1 MIQFDNWRIWSDQKI
16 LAPQFDHMTC
26 LLAVAGDLPAGW
38 TWEMLVSAGEDLD
51 ILPLSPDDTGGV
63 SALLTA
69 EHLSRCGVYTLQLRG
84 RRGEE
89 VRHSNPLP
97 ILVPE
102 SLSGDKHWPALP
114 TEFSQAESRIAAYNA
129 HPPVPGPGGYWRLW
143 NVETGAYEDSDLPLP
158 GGGGGFPYQLGSS
171 LKITGVNTLE
181 VNTADAP
188 EADNTL
194 PITAAA
200 VHTTVGNIDALLQ
213 TI

>member
-1 MIQFDNWRIWSDQKI
+1 MIQFDNWRIWSKQKI
-16 LAPQFDHMTC
+16 LAPQFDHKTC
-26 LLAVAGDLPAGW
+26 LLAVTGDLPAEW

-51 ILPLSPDDTGGV
+51 ILPLAPDGTGAV

-69 EHLSRCGVYTLQLRG
+69 EHLSRWGVYALQLRG
-84 RRGEE
+84 RRDEE
-89 VRHSNPLP
+89 VRHSNVLPL
-97 ILVPE
+97 LVPE

-114 TEFSQAESRIAAYNA
+114 TAFSQAESRIAAYNA
-129 HPPVPGPGGYWRLW
+129 HPPIPGSGGFWQLW
-143 NVETGAYEDSDLPLP
+143 NVEAGAYEDSGLPLP
-158 GGGGGFPYQLGSS
+158 DGEGGFPYQLGSS
-171 LKITGVNTLE
+171 LKVVGVNTLE

-188 EADNTL
+188 AADNTL

>member
-1 MIQFDNWRIWSDQKI
+1 MILFDNWQICTDQII
-16 LAPQFDHMTC
+16 LAPQFDHKTC
-26 LLAVAGDLPAGW
+26 LLTVTGDLPAGW

-51 ILPLSPDDTGGV
+51 VLTLSPDDTGAV

-89 VRHSNPLP
+89 IRHSNIIYL
-97 ILVPE
+97 LVPE
-102 SLSGDKHWPALP
+102 SLSGDKHWPSLP

-129 HPPVPGPGGYWRLW
+129 HPPVPGPSGCWRLW
-143 NVETGAYEDSDLPLP
+143 NVTANAYEDSDLPLP
-158 GGGGGFPYQLGSS
+158 DGEGGFPYQLGAS
-171 LKITGVNTLE
+171 LKVTGVNTLE
-181 VNTADAP
+181 VNTADTV

>member
-1 MIQFDNWRIWSDQKI
+1 MIIFNNWWIWSDQKI
-16 LAPQFDHMTC
+16 LAPQFDHKTC
-26 LLAVAGDLPAGW
+26 LLAVTGDLPAGW

-51 ILPLSPDDTGGV
+51 ILPLSPDDTGTV

-84 RRGEE
+84 RRDEE
-89 VRHSNPLP
+89 VRHSNTLP

-102 SLSGDKHWPALP
+102 SLSGDVHWPSLP
-114 TEFSQAESRIAAYNA
+114 TEFSQAESRIASYNA
-129 HPPVPGPGGYWRLW
+129 HPPIPGTGGYWRLW
-143 NVETGAYEDSDLPLP
+143 NVTANAYEDSDLPLP
-158 GGGGGFPYQLGSS
+158 DGEGGFPYQLGAS
-171 LKITGVNTLE
+171 LKVTGVNTLE
-181 VNTADAP
+181 VNTADTV